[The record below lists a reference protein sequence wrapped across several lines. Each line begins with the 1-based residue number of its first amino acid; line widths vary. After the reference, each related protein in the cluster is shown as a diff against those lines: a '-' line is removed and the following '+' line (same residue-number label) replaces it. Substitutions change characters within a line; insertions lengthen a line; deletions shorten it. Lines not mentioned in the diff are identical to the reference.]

1 MIDNI
6 AIDFQSSEN
15 FASIKDIRK
24 KCNPIVNLLKFIF
37 NKKILN
43 EIVVLSYNKV
53 CRNFVLSFFLCE
65 KALGS
70 ILPLMN

>member
-24 KCNPIVNLLKFIF
+24 KCNPIVNLFKFIF

-43 EIVVLSYNKV
+43 EIVVLCS
-53 CRNFVLSFFLCE
+53 CVLKIL
-65 KALGS
+65 S
-70 ILPLMN
+70 ILKKKKNCNQTLYYKKVLE